1 MDALTVEDDDG
12 RGAGTLASERCF
24 NTGLIGLHTMII
36 TMMSRGRG
44 FRLLRAARF
53 NTWQL
58 CGSNIATK
66 VGTPSYGT
74 NNGLIWRYSASAGC
88 LTRRCSGARSGSSS
102 RQTQEKSVFW
112 GIIILAATETSR
124 PSKYGFD
131 YEWRRL
137 SGEIVATVS
146 AVPTWWCTALLHHGE
161 FDDPT
166 RRKTYS
172 TSWTR
177 LWPSLGVGSIRPN
190 DRVRHRSE
198 AIARTT
204 TGTIVR
210 QRPLQWTCTIGRQRL
225 LPCRPSPKA
234 TANGLAKDSYC
245 CLLSHSRSTDHC
257 RLVVPRKIYVLRKF
271 RLTYRYARSLLAR
284 RPNSSV
290 PEWCSRALMIQSW
303 WWWNKDLSFLISFK
317 VLSRD
322 IGLILLAW
330 RQKWHL
336 PAVNKVG
343 FHNISLPNN
352 TQPMRTWTEIKI
364 TWTMTMGSRT
374 LDSII

>member
-1 MDALTVEDDDG
+1 MALTAMLLRQSC
-12 RGAGTLASERCF
+12 RGWVSCVIKTNSKTQNMWTLCWS
-24 NTGLIGLHTMII
+24 TSII
-36 TMMSRGRG
+36 RWSRHSWQNNAHLGHMSRR
-44 FRLLRAARF
+44 RAIS
-53 NTWQL
+53 T
-58 CGSNIATK
+58 
-66 VGTPSYGT
+66 
-74 NNGLIWRYSASAGC
+74 
-88 LTRRCSGARSGSSS
+88 
-102 RQTQEKSVFW
+102 
-112 GIIILAATETSR
+112 
-124 PSKYGFD
+124 
-131 YEWRRL
+131 
-137 SGEIVATVS
+137 
-146 AVPTWWCTALLHHGE
+146 VPTWWCTALLHHGE

-343 FHNISLPNN
+343 FRNISLPNN